1 MERLAFTG
9 LRAGVRTLPGGADLV
24 DSRTGPI
31 GRAEPERDSL
41 AFQGLLAFIV
51 VLFFRPQDSLP
62 FLEPLHLAEVTG
74 TFAVIAL
81 VAERLTRGA
90 PVSRITTELVLLLG
104 VAGVM
109 IVTAPFSIWPGGAIS
124 VVTDLYCKVIVVF
137 TLMLNTLTS
146 RERFAR
152 LVTVVVL
159 GTSYIGVRADLDYFR
174 GVNLYE
180 DGRVGGA
187 VGGLFGNPNDMALN
201 MVTFLPL
208 AVALALASGRSF
220 VRALALVGVP
230 SIAAAIVFSKSRGGT
245 IGLVMMLL
253 ALLYQMRRIRP
264 GVAAAVVAMCLAG
277 IPLLPPSFVLR
288 MSSIY
293 NADEDPTGSREARQR
308 LMREGY
314 EAFLDNPVVG
324 LGAGQFSNYQP
335 ESREEPWRE
344 THNAVLQVASE
355 LGVFGL
361 LLFIALVGSGFTA
374 VLRAVAALR
383 RTLRPPPNGS
393 SARHE
398 LELFGA
404 ALVASLT
411 GWAAAAMFASVAY
424 YWTLYLV
431 LGLAVTFR
439 DIAVRDAHGVLDAT
453 HEYL

>member
-152 LVTVVVL
+152 LVTVVGTGHVL
-159 GTSYIGVRADLDYFR
+159 HWS
-174 GVNLYE
+174 
-180 DGRVGGA
+180 
-187 VGGLFGNPNDMALN
+187 
-201 MVTFLPL
+201 
-208 AVALALASGRSF
+208 AS
-220 VRALALVGVP
+220 
-230 SIAAAIVFSKSRGGT
+230 
-245 IGLVMMLL
+245 
-253 ALLYQMRRIRP
+253 RP
-264 GVAAAVVAMCLAG
+264 
-277 IPLLPPSFVLR
+277 
-288 MSSIY
+288 
-293 NADEDPTGSREARQR
+293 
-308 LMREGY
+308 
-314 EAFLDNPVVG
+314 
-324 LGAGQFSNYQP
+324 
-335 ESREEPWRE
+335 
-344 THNAVLQVASE
+344 
-355 LGVFGL
+355 
-361 LLFIALVGSGFTA
+361 
-374 VLRAVAALR
+374 
-383 RTLRPPPNGS
+383 
-393 SARHE
+393 
-398 LELFGA
+398 
-404 ALVASLT
+404 
-411 GWAAAAMFASVAY
+411 
-424 YWTLYLV
+424 
-431 LGLAVTFR
+431 
-439 DIAVRDAHGVLDAT
+439 
-453 HEYL
+453 